1 MAPGWRL
8 YSDCRSLSSQ
18 EEVQLPLWRTS
29 PEHLPGT
36 SKACSL
42 RMAHH
47 WPGLSPF
54 HSRAWMCDDGLAN
67 GLLFVCCSAETFRI
81 GGLSRYSHPFVS
93 SVLFRED
100 RSNSRVET
108 VLISRAWGVGR
119 SFAVLKCDKVSAQVG
134 KMLNSQK
141 CDSAPKS
148 APRKQCQL

>member
-1 MAPGWRL
+1 
-8 YSDCRSLSSQ
+8 
-18 EEVQLPLWRTS
+18 
-29 PEHLPGT
+29 
-36 SKACSL
+36 
-42 RMAHH
+42 
-47 WPGLSPF
+47 
-54 HSRAWMCDDGLAN
+54 MCDDGLTN

-81 GGLSRYSHPFVS
+81 GSLSRYSHPFVS

-108 VLISRAWGVGR
+108 VLISRAERVGGG
-119 SFAVLKCDKVSAQVG
+119 FAVLKCDKESAQVG